1 MISGE
6 KQEKFEDSSV
16 WDEFT
21 VSRTCGEGKQF
32 GAVAEGCGGV
42 MW

>member
-1 MISGE
+1 MILGE
-6 KQEKFEDSSV
+6 KQKFADSRV

-21 VSRTCGEGKQF
+21 VRRACGEGKQF

-42 MW
+42 VW